1 MEAEQCDALPHSV
14 HFPSLSDRMQIS
26 DRFLSSFQ
34 NVARCLGAVGIVT
47 GLLGM
52 PTLAIGQTPKAATPP
67 PAVAPSPQPDVAGI
81 WIDHTGQG
89 AVEVYGCGAMVCGR
103 VAWIKVP
110 IDKMGRALMDGRNPD
125 PAKRNKPMCGV
136 QIIGNAARQ
145 PNGTWDNGWIY
156 NPEDGGTFSVE
167 LQLRSADTLQ
177 VKGYAGLKFLS
188 ETFTWKRAP
197 ANLARCGTV

>member
-1 MEAEQCDALPHSV
+1 MEAEQFNDLPHSA
-14 HFPSLSDRMQIS
+14 HFPSLSDRMKT
-26 DRFLSSFQ
+26 FEPFSSTFQ
-34 NVARCLGAVGIVT
+34 SAVRCLRTLGIVIA
-47 GLLGM
+47 LLGV
-52 PTLAIGQTPKAATPP
+52 PTLAIGQTPKAAVPP
-67 PAVAPSPQPDVAGI
+67 AAVAPAPQPDVAGI

-103 VAWIKVP
+103 VVWIKVP
-110 IDKMGRALMDGRNPD
+110 IDKMGRALMDGHNPD
-125 PAKRNKPMCGV
+125 PAKRSKPMCGV
-136 QIIGNAARQ
+136 QIIGNVARQ